1 MREEGRAARA
11 VERLRLALLAVGIG
25 AAAIVVLGGMLGKS
39 WAWTG
44 SREGAW
50 YGWTDGV
57 KPWALWAF
65 VVGLVVIALLL
76 IGRSRGDG
84 LWLVAGAGAF
94 VLWHAGNEA
103 AAYHKRLEGGMFT
116 MYEQHTVSFGL
127 RVVPTAGTVAAIA
140 VGALALLTLGMMV
153 TGRAAPSAGV

>member
-1 MREEGRAARA
+1 MKVEGRAAWS

-25 AAAIVVLGGMLGKS
+25 AAAIVVVGGMLGKT

-50 YGWTDGV
+50 FGWTDGV

-65 VVGLVVIALLL
+65 VGGLVVIALLL
-76 IGRSRGDG
+76 IWRSRGDG

-94 VLWHAGNEA
+94 ILWHAGNEA
-103 AAYHKRLEGGMFT
+103 AAYRQRLEGGMFT
-116 MYEQHTVSFGL
+116 KYEQHTVSFGL
-127 RVVPTAGTVAAIA
+127 RVVPTAGTVGAIA
-140 VGALALLTLGMMV
+140 VGALALLTLGLMV
-153 TGRAAPSAGV
+153 TGRKAASPSG